1 MRRLLVVHLEKDEE
15 KENEKIKEEKHSKNS
30 I

>member
-1 MRRLLVVHLEKDEE
+1 MRRLLVVHLEKNEE
-15 KENEKIKEEKHSKNS
+15 KENEKIKEEKHTENS

>member
-15 KENEKIKEEKHSKNS
+15 KENEKIKEEKHKENS